1 MNLTQPQDKQLRA
14 RVKLLG
20 IALGNVLRAHASDGV
35 YTAVETLRKGFIRL
49 RQQENPRLRARLL
62 RAINK
67 MEAGTL
73 TEVIRAF
80 SIYFS
85 LLNIA
90 EEEFQHRQR
99 HRQRQLG
106 GPMWTG
112 SFDET
117 LTSFNYQGVDPAA
130 LQSIFDGMLY
140 MPVFTAH
147 PTEAR
152 RRTIQHTLRRIF
164 LTTERLDDTR
174 LRKRE
179 REEIIALLQTQIQV
193 LWKTNEV
200 RVQRP
205 QVRDEIRN
213 GLFYFRECL
222 FEAIP
227 EVYRNLQNSIARVYG
242 PDADELQ
249 IPSFLRFGS
258 WIGGDRDGNPNVTP
272 ETTELAVRLHSQEI
286 LEEYL
291 ARVHALS
298 EELSFSVRICT
309 PLPQILQKIDEGEA
323 FAAEVFG
330 SNPDRF
336 REEPYRR
343 LLYLMRFRLQRNLHC
358 VQARLF
364 GRPAPD
370 PGPSYSDENGFLQ
383 DLRLIRESLV
393 SHGDANVADGTLAH
407 VIRLVETF
415 GFYLVHLD
423 IRQESSR
430 HSAAVDALL
439 REGGIA
445 NAYLEMDEAARM
457 EVLTRILDSTDPLR
471 FDRSKLDAETNETLE
486 VFQAVARMRREVSE
500 RAFGN
505 YVISMTHAAS
515 HVMEVLVLA
524 RTADLV
530 AHEDGNWRCAMGV
543 APLFETIEDLA
554 HIDQVLNSLYEN
566 SVYMGLLQASGGQQ
580 EIMLGYS
587 DSAKDGGILA
597 SGWNLYEAQRK
608 IVALSDRYGVSCRLF
623 HGRGGTIGRGGGPT
637 HESIIAQPPD
647 TVRGTIKF
655 TEQGEVLSY
664 RYSNVETARYEL
676 AMGITGLLKASGPT
690 APPAGTYE
698 NYHPVM
704 AELAAAGEQTY
715 RDLTD
720 RTPGFLDYFY
730 ESTPVSEVGLLKI
743 GSRPSHR
750 AKGDRSKSSIRA
762 IPWVFGW
769 AQSRHT
775 LPAWYGIG
783 FALERWRQDDPA
795 RLAVLREMYT
805 HWPFFRSLLSNTQM
819 SLAKADMEIAREYAS
834 LFADEAL
841 RGQIFGRIH
850 DEYERTLTQ
859 VRETADI
866 GILLEELPS
875 LALSLYRRNPYLD
888 PLNHIQVALL
898 RRARNPEADPEEREK
913 WLDPLLRSIN
923 AIAAGMRN
931 TG

>member
-1 MNLTQPQDKQLRA
+1 MNLTQPQDKHLRA

-20 IALGNVLRAHASDGV
+20 IALGNVLRAHAGEGV

-49 RQQENPRLRARLL
+49 RQQENPRLRARLM
-62 RAINK
+62 RVIST

-73 TEVIRAF
+73 AEVIRAY

-99 HRQRQLG
+99 YRQRKLG

-112 SFDET
+112 SFDDT
-117 LTSFNYQGVDPAA
+117 LTAFNYQGVDPDG
-130 LQSIFDGMLY
+130 LQAIFDGMLY

-164 LTTERLDDTR
+164 VTSEQLDDTR

-179 REEIIALLQTQIQV
+179 REEIVTQLQTQIQI

-227 EVYRNLQNSIARVYG
+227 EVYRNLRNSIARVYG
-242 PDADELQ
+242 PDADELR

-272 ETTELAVRLHSQEI
+272 ETTELAVRLHTQEI

-291 ARVHALS
+291 SRIHTLS
-298 EELSFSVRICT
+298 EVLSFSIRICK
-309 PLPQILQKIDEGEA
+309 PLPAVLQKIDEGEA
-323 FAAEVFG
+323 FVPEVFG
-330 SNPDRF
+330 ANPDRF

-343 LLYLMRFRLQRNLHC
+343 LLYLMRYRLQRNLAC
-358 VQARLF
+358 VQARLR
-364 GRPAPD
+364 GDPVAE
-370 PGPSYSDENGFLQ
+370 PGPAYTREDEFLE
-383 DLRLIRESLV
+383 DLRLIRDSLV
-393 SHGDANVADGTLAH
+393 SHGDANVADGELASL
-407 VIRLVETF
+407 IRLVETF

-430 HSAAVDALL
+430 HSAAIDELL
-439 REGGIA
+439 REGGITDK
-445 NAYLEMDEAARM
+445 YLDLDEPARM
-457 EVLTRILDSTDPLR
+457 DVLSRVLESLEPVG
-471 FDRSKLDAETNETLE
+471 FDTSNMSPETTETLQ
-486 VFQAVARMRREVSE
+486 VFQSVARMRREVSE
-500 RAFGN
+500 SAFGN

-515 HVMEVLVLA
+515 HVMEVMVLA

-530 AHEDGNWRCAMGV
+530 GRDDGSWRCAMGV

-554 HIDQVLNSLYEN
+554 HIDQVLTSLYDN
-566 SVYMGLLQASGGQQ
+566 PVYMGLLKAAGGQQ

-698 NYHPVM
+698 NYHSVM
-704 AELAAAGEQTY
+704 VELAAAGEQAY
-715 RDLTD
+715 RNLTD

-730 ESTPVSEVGLLKI
+730 ETTPVSEVGLLKI

-783 FALERWRQDDPA
+783 FALEHWRANDPD

-819 SLAKADMEIAREYAS
+819 SLAKADMGIAQEYA
-834 LFADEAL
+834 LLLDDKAL
-841 RGQIFGRIH
+841 REQIFGRIRE
-850 DEYERTLTQ
+850 EYERTLNQ
-859 VRETADI
+859 VCETADI
-866 GILLEELPS
+866 RILLEELPS
-875 LALSLYRRNPYLD
+875 LALSLHRRNPYLD

-898 RRARNPEADPEEREK
+898 RRARNPEAAPEERER